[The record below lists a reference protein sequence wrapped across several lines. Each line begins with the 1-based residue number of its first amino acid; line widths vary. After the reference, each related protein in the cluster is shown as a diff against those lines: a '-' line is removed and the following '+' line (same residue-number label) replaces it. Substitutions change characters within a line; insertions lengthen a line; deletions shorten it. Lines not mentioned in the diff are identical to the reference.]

1 VGVAGGVDG
10 VAQVMAPAAVNPQIA
25 QFMELCMDKT
35 QSFLGA
41 SEVALGEGRPE
52 NTSAILALQRAANTP
67 METTKQNLYQAVE
80 DMGRIFLDMMAA
92 RYGSRWVQVPGQEE
106 LALFDFSV
114 LRQLPLNVKL
124 DVGASSY
131 WSEIASMQTLDN
143 LLLHDKITLL
153 QYLERIPQGYVARK
167 QELMDQLQQVEG

>member
-1 VGVAGGVDG
+1 
-10 VAQVMAPAAVNPQIA
+10 MEAA
-25 QFMELCMDKT
+25 
-35 QSFLGA
+35 
-41 SEVALGEGRPE
+41 
-52 NTSAILALQRAANTP
+52 
-67 METTKQNLYQAVE
+67 
-80 DMGRIFLDMMAA
+80 
-92 RYGSRWVQVPGQEE
+92 GSRCRGREE
-106 LALFDFSV
+106 LALFDFFSV

>member
-1 VGVAGGVDG
+1 MGGPGDGPRCCKSPDCPVHGAVYGQDPELPGGLGGGSGRGEAGEYLRHFGPPTGCQHPYGDHQAKPLPGGGGYGADFSGHDG
-10 VAQVMAPAAVNPQIA
+10 GPVRKP
-25 QFMELCMDKT
+25 
-35 QSFLGA
+35 LG
-41 SEVALGEGRPE
+41 
-52 NTSAILALQRAANTP
+52 
-67 METTKQNLYQAVE
+67 
-80 DMGRIFLDMMAA
+80 
-92 RYGSRWVQVPGQEE
+92 PGAGAEE

-167 QELMDQLQQVEG
+167 QELTGSAAAGGGIGR

>member
-1 VGVAGGVDG
+1 MG
-10 VAQVMAPAAVNPQIA
+10 MP
-25 QFMELCMDKT
+25 
-35 QSFLGA
+35 
-41 SEVALGEGRPE
+41 GR
-52 NTSAILALQRAANTP
+52 
-67 METTKQNLYQAVE
+67 
-80 DMGRIFLDMMAA
+80 
-92 RYGSRWVQVPGQEE
+92 EE

-131 WSEIASMQTLDN
+131 WSEIASMQTLDT

-167 QELMDQLQQVEG
+167 QELMDQLQQAGG